1 ASRNWYSASTSVFF
15 HAASCCLR
23 PYLLALP
30 IARASRLPRTLRPSW
45 YCTRCWKLRW
55 AMSLYTLAQRIS
67 SPARTTYT
75 AASLPL
81 LSGRMTAS
89 ITPSSISACRPA
101 GVFMAPRSGKAG
113 SMRAWK
119 TRIGASSG
127 TPECANDTLRP
138 LFPWCR
144 GMSDPVRLARR
155 VAELARCSRAEAEQY
170 VQGGWVKVDG
180 RVVEEPQLMV
190 TGEAIE
196 IDHAARLQANE
207 PATILLHKPAGLD
220 ACEGASP

>member
-15 HAASCCLR
+15 QAASCCLR

-81 LSGRMTAS
+81 LSGRITAS

-101 GVFMAPRSGKAG
+101 GVFMAPLEETGRR
-113 SMRAWK
+113 RA
-119 TRIGASSG
+119 RFDPEPASSG
-127 TPECANDTLRP
+127 APECANDTLHVP
-138 LFPWCR
+138 
-144 GMSDPVRLARR
+144 DPVA
-155 VAELARCSRAEAEQY
+155 
-170 VQGGWVKVDG
+170 
-180 RVVEEPQLMV
+180 QLSCP
-190 TGEAIE
+190 TRF
-196 IDHAARLQANE
+196 DW
-207 PATILLHKPAGLD
+207 P
-220 ACEGASP
+220 GASPNWRVAHEPTPSSTSRAAG